1 MAKRKRNIVI
11 RFRVTPEEREM
22 IESKMAQF
30 GTSNMAAYLRKI
42 SIDGYVVRLDLPEL
56 REMVSLLRRSGN
68 NINQIAKRVNET
80 SRIYD
85 ADIDCLK
92 ENQEKIWSAANGIL
106 TRLVNVK
113 WSASLQRIRGH
124 GIIVIRKYK
133 SIGGLENA

>member
-11 RFRVTPEEREM
+11 QFRVTPEEREM

-68 NINQIAKRVNET
+68 NLNQIAKRVNET

-106 TRLVNVK
+106 TRLANIK
-113 WSASLQRIRGH
+113 
-124 GIIVIRKYK
+124 
-133 SIGGLENA
+133 

>member
-56 REMVSLLRRSGN
+56 HEMVSLLRRSSN
-68 NINQIAKRVNET
+68 NLNQIAKRVNET

-92 ENQEKIWSAANGIL
+92 ANQEKIWSAANGIL
-106 TRLVNVK
+106 TRL
-113 WSASLQRIRGH
+113 ADIR
-124 GIIVIRKYK
+124 
-133 SIGGLENA
+133 

>member
-42 SIDGYVVRLDLPEL
+42 SIDGYVVKLDLPEL
-56 REMVSLLRRSGN
+56 REMVSLLRRSSN
-68 NINQIAKRVNET
+68 NLNQIAKRVNET

-85 ADIDCLK
+85 EDIDCLK

-106 TRLVNVK
+106 TRL
-113 WSASLQRIRGH
+113 ASIR
-124 GIIVIRKYK
+124 
-133 SIGGLENA
+133 